1 MQGIDY
7 YAEQTEELQLHQ
19 FVVKHQQLVKR
30 IALHIKRRLPSFIE
44 LDDLLQAGFIGLL
57 EARKHYKTD
66 MQTSFETFAGI
77 RIKGAII
84 DSLRKNSWGTRE
96 TLKHAKA
103 MGSAIHRLE
112 QRLKREPTTE
122 EVARELGLSLA
133 EHMELCTQM
142 HLANVLS
149 LDDHERD
156 YNVVSEVEENPALI
170 NQKEQMLQYI
180 KQELSHLPQRE
191 QMVLSLYYVDEFTF
205 KQIGE
210 ILSLTEARICQ
221 IHAGAIARLKN
232 KLDTQ

>member
-7 YAEQTEELQLHQ
+7 YAEQTEDFQLHQ

-57 EARKHYKTD
+57 EARSNYRAD

-96 TLKHAKA
+96 TIKHAKA
-103 MGSAIHRLE
+103 MGQAIARLE
-112 QRLKREPTTE
+112 QQYKREPTSE
-122 EVARELGLSLA
+122 EIAKEMGLSLVDYL
-133 EHMELCTQM
+133 ELCTQA
-142 HLANVLS
+142 HLANVIS
-149 LDDHERD
+149 LDEHERD
-156 YNVVSEVEENPALI
+156 FTIISESEENPALVH
-170 NQKEQMLQYI
+170 QKEQMLQYI
-180 KQELSHLPQRE
+180 KNELQHLSERE
-191 QMVLSLYYVDEFTF
+191 QTVLSLYYVDEFTF

-210 ILSLTEARICQ
+210 ILSLTEARISQ
-221 IHAGAIARLKN
+221 IHAQAIARLKT
-232 KLDTQ
+232 KLDNQ

>member
-7 YAEQTEELQLHQ
+7 YAEQTELELHQ

-57 EARKHYKTD
+57 EARTNFKSD
-66 MQTSFETFAGI
+66 MKTSFETFAGI
-77 RIKGAII
+77 RIRGAII

-103 MGSAIHRLE
+103 MGKAIQRLE
-112 QRLKREPTTE
+112 QQLKREPTAE
-122 EVARELGLSLA
+122 EVATELGLSLT
-133 EHMELCTQM
+133 EHLELCTQV
-142 HLANVLS
+142 HLANVIS
-149 LDDHERD
+149 LDENERD
-156 YNVVSEVEENPALI
+156 YALVSEMEGNPALI
-170 NQKEQMLQYI
+170 NQKEQMLQFI
-180 KQELSHLPQRE
+180 KSELQHLSERE
-191 QMVLSLYYVDEFTF
+191 QTILSLYYVDEFTF

-210 ILSLTEARICQ
+210 ILMLTEARICQ
-221 IHAGAIARLKN
+221 IHAGAIARLKM